1 MRPHHADEII
11 DDVTVLTPG
20 GGSLSDAAVAIADGR
35 IVAVGPSVEINARW
49 AAPEVIDGRSGV
61 LGPGLIDAHTHL
73 ALSLARALPSLNGH
87 PVYDVFWPLER
98 CLDEDLVHAFARASA
113 AEALLAGV
121 TTVADHYFFADASVA
136 ATTEVGLRSVVGQS
150 VLRNDGPWHGE
161 QSLGDA
167 IDFAER
173 HRTTSLVHPAIA
185 PHALDTVGDEWIV
198 AAAAAARAM
207 DVPVHLHVAQSE
219 REVEAVARRSGR
231 TPIAQL
237 TELGVLDQRT
247 IAAHC
252 MYATDDDLEILAAH
266 PLVHPIYCPTVHAG
280 LGKVLRASWLHE
292 RGVTIGLGT
301 DAVPNERFDVLAEV
315 RAAWSHQRVLA
326 SAEQRESSL
335 TLDDVLTVATES
347 NAEALGL
354 GAVIGRIEP
363 GYAADVVLWRTDRA
377 VAAGAG
383 DARRFV
389 AGVCGPDLVDTVWV
403 NGRRVVMGSVLVS
416 TSEQMVAHAA
426 NVARAELFRRAD
438 LT

>member
-1 MRPHHADEII
+1 MNQQHADEIV

-20 GGSLSDAAVAIADGR
+20 GGSLRNAAIAIADGR
-35 IVAVGPSVEINARW
+35 IAAVGPSAEVNAGWASSEII
-49 AAPEVIDGRSGV
+49 EGRGGV
-61 LGPGLIDAHTHL
+61 LSPGLIDAHTHL

-87 PVYDVFWPLER
+87 PVYDVFWPLET

-121 TTVADHYFFADASVA
+121 TTVADHYFFADAGVA

-150 VLRNDGPWHGE
+150 VLRHDGPWHGE

-167 IDFAER
+167 VDFAER
-173 HRTTSLVHPAIA
+173 HRSTPLVHPAIA

-198 AAAAAARAM
+198 AAAAAAKAL
-207 DVPVHLHVAQSE
+207 DLPVHLHVAQSE
-219 REVEAVARRSGR
+219 REVETVARRSGR

-237 TELGVLDQRT
+237 AELGVLDQRT

-252 MYATDDDLEILAAH
+252 MYATDADLDILQAH

-280 LGKVLRASWLHE
+280 LGKVMRASWLHE
-292 RGVTIGLGT
+292 HGVTIGVGT

-315 RAAWSHQRVLA
+315 RTGWSQQRVLA
-326 SAEQRESSL
+326 SAAARESSL
-335 TLDDVLTVATES
+335 SLDDLLTVATES

-354 GAVIGRIEP
+354 GGLIGRIEP
-363 GYAADVVLWRTDRA
+363 GYAADVVLWRTDRVA
-377 VAAGAG
+377 AAGAG

-389 AGVCGPDLVDTVWV
+389 AAVAGPDLIDTVWV
-403 NGRRVVMGSVLVS
+403 NGRRVVMGAMLVS
-416 TSEQMVAHAA
+416 SSEQMVAHAA